1 MESLTANKNSH
12 IRTGRESLGYMK
24 LSGLT
29 SFFEGTCEFQILLKF
44 TFPDEQWI
52 FISAV
57 PFPPM

>member
-1 MESLTANKNSH
+1 MDILPANKNSH
-12 IRTGRESLGYMK
+12 VRSGHGSLCYMK

-29 SFFEGTCEFQILLKF
+29 SFIEGTCEFQILLKF

-52 FISAV
+52 FMSAV